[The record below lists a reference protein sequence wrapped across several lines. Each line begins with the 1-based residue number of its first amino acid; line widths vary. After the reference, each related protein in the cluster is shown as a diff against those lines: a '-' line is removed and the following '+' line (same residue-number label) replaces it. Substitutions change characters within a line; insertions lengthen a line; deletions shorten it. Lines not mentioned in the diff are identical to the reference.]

1 MEERWICPN
10 DETVNTGELC
20 LICGM
25 TRQEARAR
33 TPEVVFKPVP
43 PKKPEEVFRP
53 TPPKKPEP
61 AFAPLRPQKPV
72 PVRPAAVPAPPV
84 KVVPVPVRP
93 VPVRTPPVK
102 PVLVGGPRKRSEG
115 WKTGLVLGISIVALL
130 TAAALVAVHLLR
142 G

>member
-43 PKKPEEVFRP
+43 PKKPE
-53 TPPKKPEP
+53 P

-93 VPVRTPPVK
+93 VSVRTPPVK

-115 WKTGLVLGISIVALL
+115 WKNGLVLGISIVALL